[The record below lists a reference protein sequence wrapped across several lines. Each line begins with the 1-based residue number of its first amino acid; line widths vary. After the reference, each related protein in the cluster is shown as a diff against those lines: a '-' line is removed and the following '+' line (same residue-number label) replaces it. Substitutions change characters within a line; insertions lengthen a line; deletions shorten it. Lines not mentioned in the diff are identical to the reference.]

1 MTTETAK
8 RTSQQSNAYS
18 DRSRQSLTS
27 SSATAVRSRSKGVR
41 FTRFACFLFL
51 LVLLGLAGF
60 TALSR
65 SRGRHHAYFRSRGPF
80 SEHKLRQFGQS
91 ASNDLQN
98 CTASSRSAVC
108 KWAKQHNRVNRKRPA
123 DWEPKEGWPEEL
135 ETTHSLHHASDRALT
150 ALDNANDSSR
160 NFRMSLQSVLQSLWP
175 YQEQDL
181 PIVEQSSLPQ
191 CSALHTQP
199 CIALVGMWWCLWLS
213 GSSVAAWS
221 W

>member
-1 MTTETAK
+1 MTTDTAK
-8 RTSQQSNAYS
+8 RASQQGHAYS

-27 SSATAVRSRSKGVR
+27 NAATAVRSRSKSVR
-41 FTRFACFLFL
+41 FTRFACFLVL

-80 SEHKLRQFGQS
+80 SDYKLRQFGQPTF
-91 ASNDLQN
+91 NELQN

-150 ALDNANDSSR
+150 ALDNINDSSR
-160 NFRMSLQSVLQSLWP
+160 KMSLQSVLQSLWP

-191 CSALHTQP
+191 CSALPMQP
-199 CIALVGMWWCLWLS
+199 CIALVGM
-213 GSSVAAWS
+213 
-221 W
+221 